1 MKQDEAAIGKPGG
14 RLRGR
19 IPAGVAVFLLAAA
32 VARAQVGSL
41 IVGNSAPVTNAL
53 GQPFQGVNGFPEIS
67 ARVEIREVGPGIAA
81 PDPGTGEGN
90 GAVNPLVRASYIGH
104 DVPFANSGLFS
115 ETFSN
120 RLAEGVW
127 YFARVYD
134 APAPG
139 SSLYYANSVA
149 FEGPPSSVSSF
160 DVVFQGRRLVNGEPD
175 LDTDGDG
182 IPDAMEGDM
191 GLDPNSADT
200 DGDGYGDYFEAVNG
214 GYLNANEPDAEFD
227 VQIRPAAGSDP
238 HAVSWWTIPVPG
250 LFYRLEYIAALPFE
264 EEFTEDIWSGTATE
278 TNVQVDV
285 EEWVETESPMGFF
298 RVRAGPAVPP

>member
-120 RLAEGVW
+120 RLAEGAW

-149 FEGPPSSVSSF
+149 FEGPPSSVSSI

-182 IPDAMEGDM
+182 IPDAMELDM
-191 GLDPNSADT
+191 GLDYYNPDT
-200 DGDGYGDYFEAVNG
+200 DGDGFADRFEE
-214 GYLNANEPDAEFD
+214 LNEYVDPREARALDLWIQAPS
-227 VQIRPAAGSDP
+227 AGADWHS
-238 HAVSWWTIPVPG
+238 VGWWTIPGVA
-250 LFYRLEYIAALPFE
+250 YRLEFRPQWVDGEPYITDVWTGVA
-264 EEFTEDIWSGTATE
+264 SGTEIGTLE
-278 TNVQVDV
+278 VDV
-285 EEWVETESPMGFF
+285 EDWVTNSPFMGFF
-298 RVRAGPAVPP
+298 RVFAIP